1 MTVSTESTFRFQS
14 TDILRANVADLLLN
28 APDNAW
34 AHLLLT
40 HGAGEAFD
48 SPFLSAIAEGLEACG
63 VRVTRF
69 EFDYRAQ
76 VRHGASRRPPPKMP
90 VLQEEFLNRIA
101 ACDQNEPLFIG
112 GKSMGGR
119 VASLVADEMFASGAV
134 RGIVCLGYPFHPVGK
149 PDTLRT
155 AHLQN
160 LAAPTLICQGTRD
173 PFGTPEE
180 VAGYD
185 LSDQIEIC
193 WLEDGDHSFK
203 PRKRSGLTQERNL
216 AEAVEAITTFMRRVS
231 A

>member
-1 MTVSTESTFRFQS
+1 M
-14 TDILRANVADLLLN
+14 ADLLLN
-28 APDNAW
+28 APDKAW

-48 SPFLSAIAEGLEACG
+48 SAFLTAIAEGLEARC

-76 VRHGASRRPPPKMP
+76 VRHGASKRPPPKMP
-90 VLQEEFLNRIA
+90 VLQEEFLSRIA
-101 ACDQNEPLFIG
+101 ACDQHVPLFIG

-119 VASLVADEMFASGAV
+119 VASLVADEVFASGAV

-155 AHLQN
+155 AHLPN
-160 LAAPTLICQGTRD
+160 LATPTLICQGTRD

-185 LSDQIEIC
+185 LSDQIEIS
-193 WLEDGDHSFK
+193 WLEDGDHGFK
-203 PRKRSGLTQERNL
+203 PRKRSGLTQELNL
-216 AEAVEAITTFMRRVS
+216 AQAVEAIAAFMRRVS